1 MKARNRTSQPSQQ
14 STSFLKNFGNLRY
27 IPRFFGLIWNTSRLL
42 TSINIL
48 VRLVQSVMP
57 VLLLYVGKLIIDN
70 VVARIGTPNP
80 DLSDLWGLIALELGL
95 VLLSDIFN
103 RIISLTDSLVVELY
117 SNHVSVELIQKAAAM
132 ELWQLED
139 PEFYDKLEQAQR
151 QTTARTNLTASV
163 LSQAQDFVTVT
174 ALIVGLYVQ
183 DPWLVVLLII
193 AIIPSFLSELKFSRS
208 SYSLAKRW
216 TPERRM
222 LNYLAYI
229 GATNESAKE
238 VKLFHLSGYLSHRFE
253 ELAERFYRE
262 NRSLAIRRALWGTL
276 FNLVGSLGYYIA
288 YGVIIYRAVN
298 GLITLGDLT
307 FLAGSFSR
315 LQGQVQA
322 IFSRFTSIT
331 NSAMYLQDYF
341 DFIDLE
347 VTPTARLEAQ
357 EVPARL
363 RQGITFENVSFRYPG
378 SDEDVFKNLSFEL
391 RVGEKLALVGRNGA
405 GKTTLIKLLLG
416 LYQPTEGRIL
426 FDGIDIRAFD
436 PEAYRGLFSAI
447 FQDFVQYNFTARE
460 NIGVG
465 RIKDVNEQ
473 TRVEQAAQKS
483 IADEVIESLPARYD
497 QQLGRRFSGGTE
509 LSGGQWQKVA
519 LARAYMA
526 DAEIII
532 LDEPT
537 AALDAQAEYET
548 FLRFVELTKD
558 KTSVII
564 SHRFSTVRM
573 ADRIAVLGS
582 GQLLEIGTHAE
593 LMAHEGVYAELFR
606 LQAQGYQ

>member
-1 MKARNRTSQPSQQ
+1 MGHRRIPPKETG
-14 STSFLKNFGNLRY
+14 SFLSNFGTLRY
-27 IPRFFGLIWNTSRLL
+27 IPRFFRLIWNTSPLL
-42 TSINIL
+42 TGINIV

-70 VVARIGTPNP
+70 VVARMGTPDP
-80 DLSDLWGLIALELGL
+80 DLSPLLWLIGLELGL
-95 VLLSDIFN
+95 VLLSDVLN
-103 RIISLTDSLVVELY
+103 RIITLTDSLVVELY
-117 SNHVSVELIQKAAAM
+117 SNQVSVQLIEKAAAM

-139 PEFYDKLEQAQR
+139 PEFYDKLDQAQR

-163 LSQAQDFVTVT
+163 LSQAQDLVTVSF
-174 ALIVGLYVQ
+174 LVVGLYIQ
-183 DPWLVVLLII
+183 DPWLVVLLIV
-193 AIIPSFLSELKFSRS
+193 AIVPAFISEMKFSRS
-208 SYSLAKRW
+208 TYSLAKRW

-238 VKLFHLSGYLSHRFE
+238 VKLFNLSGYLSQRFSV
-253 ELAERFYRE
+253 LADRFYDE
-262 NRSLAIRRALWGTL
+262 NRSLAIRRAAWGML
-276 FNLVGSLGYYIA
+276 FNLIGSLGYYVA
-288 YGVIIYRAVN
+288 YGIIIFRAVS
-298 GLITLGDLT
+298 GEITLGDLT

-315 LQGQVQA
+315 LQGKVQG

-331 NSAMYLQDYF
+331 SSAMYLQDYF

-347 VTPTARLEAQ
+347 ISPGARLEPQ
-357 EVPARL
+357 LPVPSTL
-363 RQGITFENVSFRYPG
+363 KHSIQFENVSFRYPG
-378 SDEDVFKNLSFEL
+378 AGEDVFQNLSFEL
-391 RVGEKLALVGRNGA
+391 YAGEKLALVGRNGS

-416 LYQPTEGRIL
+416 LYRPTQGRVL

-436 PEAYRGLFSAI
+436 PDEYRALFSAI

-460 NIGVG
+460 NVGVG
-465 RIKDVNEQ
+465 MIERVEDQ
-473 TRVEQAAQKS
+473 MQVEQAAQKS

-497 QQLGRRFSGGTE
+497 QQLGKRFSGGTE
-509 LSGGQWQKVA
+509 LSGGQWQKIA

-548 FLRFVELTKD
+548 FLRFVELTKH

-573 ADRIAVLGS
+573 ADRIAVLGN
-582 GQLLEIGTHAE
+582 GQILELGTHAE
-593 LMAHEGVYAELFR
+593 LMAHEGLYAELFN

>member
-1 MKARNRTSQPSQQ
+1 MRPNRFSPPQQQ
-14 STSFLKNFGNLRY
+14 STSFLKNFGTLRY
-27 IPRFFGLIWNTSRLL
+27 IPRFFGLIWNTSRVL
-42 TSINIL
+42 TAINIV
-48 VRLVQSVMP
+48 VRLMQSFMP

-70 VVARIGTPNP
+70 VVALIGTPNP
-80 DLSDLWGLIALELGL
+80 DLNPLWALIALELGL
-95 VLLSDIFN
+95 GLLSDVFN
-103 RIISLTDSLVVELY
+103 RIIGLTDSLVVELY
-117 SNHVSVELIQKAAAM
+117 SNRVSVQLIEKAAAM

-163 LSQAQDFVTVT
+163 LSQGQDLITVT
-174 ALIVGLYVQ
+174 SLILGLYVQ
-183 DPWLVVLLII
+183 DPWLVVLLIV
-193 AIIPSFLSELKFSRS
+193 AIVPAFLSELKFSRS
-208 SYSLAKRW
+208 SYSLAKHW

-238 VKLFHLSGYLSHRFE
+238 VKLFHLSGYLSRRFE
-253 ELAERFYRE
+253 ELADRFYRE
-262 NRSLAIRRALWGTL
+262 NRTLAVRRALWGTL
-276 FNLVGSLGYYIA
+276 FNLVGSVGYYVA

-298 GLITLGDLT
+298 GLITIGDLT

-322 IFSRFTSIT
+322 MFSRFTSIT

-347 VTPTARLEAQ
+347 VEPHARLDPQ
-357 EVPARL
+357 DVPSKL
-363 RQGITFENVSFRYPG
+363 KLGIVFENVSFRYPG
-378 SDEDVFKNLSFEL
+378 SDEDVFRNLSFEI
-391 RVGEKLALVGRNGA
+391 RAGEKLALVGRNGA

-416 LYQPTEGRIL
+416 LYQPTEGRVL
-426 FDGIDIRAFD
+426 FDGIDIRAFEPD
-436 PEAYRGLFSAI
+436 EYRALFSAI

-465 RIKDVNEQ
+465 RIDNVEDQ
-473 TRVEQAAQKS
+473 TRVEQAAHKS
-483 IADEVIESLPARYD
+483 IADEVIESLPKRYD
-497 QQLGRRFSGGTE
+497 QQLGRRFTGGTE
-509 LSGGQWQKVA
+509 LSGGQWQKIA

-573 ADRIAVLGS
+573 ADRIAVLGN

-593 LMAHEGVYAELFR
+593 LMANEGVYAELFR